1 MVIFTFCS
9 NQSGA
14 VLPLH
19 NRDDDREK
27 LRRERQNEYQEY
39 LKRKESSKKPH
50 HENNSRAGSVQEK
63 RRQLAEEREKELTSA
78 SKQYR
83 ETPSRKRYRNYH
95 SEGKLNDHRDPYEE
109 LKARKRAEQRRYH
122 ERLLNGSSDDDDDGD
137 YPGRFNNRG
146 VDPLYRL
153 EEERYLEEFGN
164 GRRRNRWFDS
174 DQQDRKVHFDDIED
188 RDVDVVDPPVSRRHR
203 HTKQH
208 DTHKSKRD
216 DHFTKNI
223 EVSKSDRAI
232 SAPHS
237 AKGFLTLGN
246 KETEDEQKKRKQSYA
261 EELRQQMKQQED
273 AKKLERLERFGF
285 KVDQKTSDRSDH
297 HENTSDKE
305 NHKPH
310 REKPSRHHS
319 VPEATRPPKDYP
331 PDDWYRDRP
340 PLPMDYHDYYRPY
353 PSGLQYYPPPP
364 PAMYP
369 HHYPSQPSAF
379 DYPYYPADPSRGNR
393 MYNDS
398 QYQEPPLRQNRKPP
412 VEVHVTSSNFNDRK
426 LDKFKGSN
434 YMDRS
439 PESKAAY
446 REELR
451 RQMEEKR
458 VKEER
463 IKLEQEKYE
472 ERLKRDIQ
480 EYDPWGKGGGG
491 APNQDFD
498 GNVITDLRKM
508 RKENATNLLNGSP
521 STSPRS
527 TNVNHPET
535 VNRPETKSRQRP
547 PTRENVPPKPK
558 LSYKEELQQQIA
570 EKERVKQLEKEKQK
584 IEEEKE
590 LVRLEKQRIKLQ
602 EEYERELAQQ
612 RAKEEEARRKN
623 EAIRQEAEEKRIAA
637 LKKREEE
644 EIREIK
650 QRPPQKPPTPIVVY
664 EPPTEFRSSSPPV
677 PALRA
682 KTTTSPSKLV
692 ISTSPTKEI
701 RATIPPQS
709 PPVPA
714 LRHKTDH
721 PPNVLLQQE
730 RYLHVEN
737 NQPTIHTSKVAEKQV
752 DEQMDVLKQLSRM
765 RQEFENEQKK
775 IHRQLS
781 GVSSTSTVSAPV
793 RPRRVAKDVFQ
804 KKPTVPFP
812 AVVDTVKAPLPGAV
826 QNPSDEFNDLK
837 YKRTSSRLSFM
848 KKYPAPPKS
857 ESALDIQQ
865 DALLR
870 HQERDLAKLRSD
882 RSMDLL
888 QTDTKTQQS
897 GSTTLLS
904 SQGQQT
910 NSSRMDLFGDKSL
923 LEDTNSLANTVQS
936 KLHVT
941 QPQGMDT
948 KPSLSRPP
956 SHGTVSVASIA
967 TLDVENIAA
976 RNEERMR
983 RLDAILSSNSS
994 DTADPETVIRK
1005 FLEKRDHSVLL
1016 PQKRRVSEASL
1027 DADTRMCPVHDS
1039 HK

>member
-1 MVIFTFCS
+1 LFFLLCILVIYLTRCILYFFS
-9 NQSGA
+9 NESGA
-14 VLPLH
+14 VLPLS

-39 LKRKESSKKPH
+39 LKSKENSNSKKSH
-50 HENNSRAGSVQEK
+50 RMSSSRVASVQDK

-78 SKQYR
+78 SRQYR
-83 ETPSRKRYRNYH
+83 ETPSRKRYRNYN
-95 SEGKLNDHRDPYEE
+95 SEGKLHEHRDPYEE
-109 LKARKRAEQRRYH
+109 LKARKRAEQRRYY
-122 ERLLNGSSDDDDDGD
+122 ERLMNDSSDEDDGD
-137 YPGRFNNRG
+137 YPGRFSTRG

-153 EEERYLEEFGN
+153 EEERYLEEVGN
-164 GRRRNRWFDS
+164 RRRRSRWFES
-174 DQQDRKVHFDDIED
+174 DQQDRKVHFNDIED
-188 RDVDVVDPPVSRRHR
+188 RDIDPSVSRAHR
-203 HTKQH
+203 LSKQRDIH
-208 DTHKSKRD
+208 NSKRD
-216 DHFTKNI
+216 DRHSI
-223 EVSKSDRAI
+223 EKVLESNRSL

-285 KVDQKTSDRSDH
+285 KVDQKASEQS
-297 HENTSDKE
+297 ENTQDSSNKE
-305 NHKPH
+305 NFKPH
-310 REKPSRHHS
+310 REKLSRHHS
-319 VPEATRPPKDYP
+319 VPEPTQPHRDYQ
-331 PDDWYRDRP
+331 PDEWYRDRP
-340 PLPMDYHDYYRPY
+340 PMDLHDHYRPY
-353 PSGLQYYPPPP
+353 PSELHYYPPPP

-369 HHYPSQPSAF
+369 HHYPPQPSAF
-379 DYPYYPADPSRGNR
+379 DYPYYPADPSR
-393 MYNDS
+393 MYSDS
-398 QYQEPPLRQNRKPP
+398 QYPRQSRKPP
-412 VEVHVTSSNFNDRK
+412 VEVHVTSSNYNDRK
-426 LDKFKGSN
+426 VDNFEHSK
-434 YMDRS
+434 YVDRS
-439 PESKAAY
+439 PEGKAAY
-446 REELR
+446 RQELH
-451 RQMEEKR
+451 RQMEEKQ
-458 VKEER
+458 VKKER
-463 IKLEQEKYE
+463 MKLEQEKYE

-498 GNVITDLRKM
+498 GNIITDLRKM
-508 RKENATNLLNGSP
+508 RKENVTNLMNGSP

-527 TNVNHPET
+527 TNA
-535 VNRPETKSRQRP
+535 NRPETKSRQRP
-547 PTRENVPPKPK
+547 PSEQKVSPKPK

-584 IEEEKE
+584 IEEQKE

-612 RAKEEEARRKN
+612 KAKEEEARRKN
-623 EAIRQEAEEKRIAA
+623 EALKQEAEEKRIAA
-637 LKKREEE
+637 VRKREEE
-644 EIREIK
+644 EAREMK
-650 QRPPQKPPTPIVVY
+650 QRLPQKPPTPIVVND
-664 EPPTEFRSSSPPV
+664 PPTEFRSNSPPV

-692 ISTSPTKEI
+692 MSISPNKEVQ
-701 RATIPPQS
+701 TTPVPPQS

-714 LRHKTDH
+714 LRHKTDQ

-730 RYLHVEN
+730 RHLHAEN
-737 NQPTIHTSKVAEKQV
+737 YQQPAMLASKVVDKQV
-752 DEQMDVLKQLSRM
+752 DEQVDVLKQLSRM

-781 GVSSTSTVSAPV
+781 GVSSTTTTTSVPV
-793 RPRRVAKDVFQ
+793 RPRRIAKDVFQ
-804 KKPTVPFP
+804 KKPSVPFP
-812 AVVDTVKAPLPGAV
+812 AVETVKAPLPGAV
-826 QNPSDEFNDLK
+826 QNPGEEFNDLK

-857 ESALDIQQ
+857 ESSLDIQQ

-882 RSMDLL
+882 RSMNLL
-888 QTDTKTQQS
+888 QTDTRTQPS
-897 GSTTLLS
+897 GSTTLS
-904 SQGQQT
+904 SHEQQT
-910 NSSRMDLFGDKSL
+910 ISSRMDLFGDKSL
-923 LEDTNSLANTVQS
+923 LEDTNSLANTVQT
-936 KLHVT
+936 KLHIT
-941 QPQGMDT
+941 QPQGTDT
-948 KPSLSRPP
+948 KSSLSRPP
-956 SHGTVSVASIA
+956 SHGGVSVASIA

-983 RLDAILSSNSS
+983 RLDAILNSNSS
-994 DTADPETVIRK
+994 DSVDPETVIRK

-1039 HK
+1039 HE